1 MVHERV
7 NLVLVFCGYYSGSL
21 KHKIQRRFS
30 CVLSSN
36 KQYLIKLPLAATHL
50 CCWGNRLPETCLLLM
65 AIPLGNSL

>member
-7 NLVLVFCGYYSGSL
+7 NLVLVFCGVLQWEDAS
-21 KHKIQRRFS
+21 S

>member
-7 NLVLVFCGYYSGSL
+7 NLVLVFCGVLQWEDAS
-21 KHKIQRRFS
+21 S

-50 CCWGNRLPETCLLLM
+50 C
-65 AIPLGNSL
+65 

>member
-21 KHKIQRRFS
+21 SIRSKDASS

-36 KQYLIKLPLAATHL
+36 KQDLIKLPLAATHL
-50 CCWGNRLPETCLLLM
+50 CCWGNRLPKTCLLLM